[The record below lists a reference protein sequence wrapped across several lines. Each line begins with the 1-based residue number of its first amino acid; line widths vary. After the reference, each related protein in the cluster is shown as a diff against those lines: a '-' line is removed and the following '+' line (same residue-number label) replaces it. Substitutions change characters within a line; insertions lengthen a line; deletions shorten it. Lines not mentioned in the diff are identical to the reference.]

1 MTRLLLLLLTL
12 LFSLSGSAMGRDSDF
27 GCWSTAANSTPRV
40 LLDSNV
46 TTSLKADATL
56 GGRILPGEVGVKSYV
71 TIPEMR
77 NAVTHG
83 NLRGVPGAAYDLPT
97 LITQPSLN
105 ARINIRGMLPDKPGR
120 FGDGIIGAQ
129 ALENNLPLIT
139 NDKDLIKAVQ
149 ALGGT
154 TR

>member
-1 MTRLLLLLLTL
+1 M
-12 LFSLSGSAMGRDSDF
+12 
-27 GCWSTAANSTPRV
+27 V

-46 TTSLKADATL
+46 TTGLKADATL

-97 LITQPSLN
+97 LTTQPSLN
-105 ARINIRGMLPDKPGR
+105 ARINIRGMLPDRPGR
-120 FGDGIIGAQ
+120 FGDGIMGAQ
-129 ALENNLPLIT
+129 ALESNLPLIT
-139 NDKDLIKAVQ
+139 NDKALKAAVE
-149 ALGGT
+149 ALGGA

>member
-1 MTRLLLLLLTL
+1 MHAILRCLLVLLL
-12 LFSLSGSAMGRDSDF
+12 SLSGSATGANEDF
-27 GCWSTAANSTPRV
+27 CRSSFAAKGAPRV

-46 TTSLKADATL
+46 TTGLKADATL

-97 LITQPSLN
+97 LTTQPSLN
-105 ARINIRGMLPDKPGR
+105 TRINIRGMLRDRPGR

-139 NDKDLIKAVQ
+139 NDKDLIKAVR